1 VTLHSKTLVARGVAA
16 IAAVSLASATLVVA
30 SSSAASPHSSKSSG
44 GVFNLALDQPAGTI
58 DPETTAD
65 INAMFLVGLAN
76 SQLVIENTSGQLVPQ
91 LASSWKPSDKGLKW
105 TFTLRSSDKYSNG
118 KTVVPADVVSTFD
131 SIIAKK
137 SESPAKS
144 SFAGILKSVAAGSG
158 DSVVF
163 TLAQPY
169 SDFPYLLTGAN
180 TNVLPA
186 GTNANNWIHDPVGA
200 GQFILKSYT
209 AGQGATYV
217 KNPYYWDA
225 SAVKLSG
232 VSVKFFSSTSAEVA
246 AFESGA
252 IDEINPIDAGGS
264 VIQEVASTKHR
275 TETAGY
281 SKFDGLVFN
290 VTQAPL
296 NNQDVRQAIAWA
308 LNRNQ
313 IVKDVYAG
321 AAKVANDFATFPDY
335 AVQPKGLTQ
344 RSANDA
350 KVNQL
355 IAASGVQKPVTFTIT
370 TYTGEQT
377 LATVIQQQLDAT
389 GDFKVSIDAEPEN
402 TYYGGSNSTTPWLNA
417 PVTITDW
424 ADRLPTQFE
433 SLLYKTGAEWNASHY
448 SNPTLDKL
456 ANEYEETT
464 STAKRQSIANQI
476 GSIEYTQVPVII
488 TAFEDNTL
496 ILSDKVQGNFT
507 DGQNFD
513 GGFDFRGISVS

>member
-1 VTLHSKTLVARGVAA
+1 MSLYSKTLLMRGVVAVATVSAASAA
-16 IAAVSLASATLVVA
+16 IAVA
-30 SSSAASPHSSKSSG
+30 SSSAASPHSSSSSE
-44 GVFNLALDQPAGTI
+44 VFNLALDQPAGTI
-58 DPETTAD
+58 DPLTTAD
-65 INAMFLVGLAN
+65 INAQFMVGLAN
-76 SQLVIENTSGQLVPQ
+76 AQLVIENTSGQLEPQ
-91 LASSWKPSDKGLKW
+91 LASSWKASDKGHKW
-105 TFTLRSSDKYSNG
+105 TFALRSSDKFSNG
-118 KTVVPADVVSTFD
+118 KTVTPADVVSTFD
-131 SIIAKK
+131 GIIAKK

-144 SFAGILKSVAAGSG
+144 SFTGILKSVTASSG

-163 TLAQPY
+163 NLSQPY

-186 GTNANNWIHDPVGA
+186 GFNVANWIKDPIGA

-232 VSVKFFSSTSAEVA
+232 VDVKFFSSTSAEVA
-246 AFESGA
+246 AFENGS

-281 SKFDGLVFN
+281 AKFDGLIFN
-290 VTQAPL
+290 VTQAPF
-296 NNQDVRQAIAWA
+296 NNEDVRQAIAWA

-321 AAKVANDFATFPDY
+321 QAKVANDYATFPDY
-335 AVQPKGLTQ
+335 AVQPQGLAQREANASKVAKLVKASGLTTP
-344 RSANDA
+344 
-350 KVNQL
+350 
-355 IAASGVQKPVTFTIT
+355 IAFTIT

-402 TYYGGSNSTTPWLNA
+402 TYYGGSNATTPWLNA
-417 PVTITDW
+417 PATITDW
-424 ADRLPTQFE
+424 ADRLPSQFE
-433 SLLYKTGAEWNASHY
+433 GLLYKTGAAWNASHY

-464 STAKRQSIANQI
+464 STAARQKLANQI
-476 GSIEYTQVPVII
+476 ASIEYTQVPVII
-488 TAFEDNTL
+488 TAFQDNTL
-496 ILSDKVQGNFT
+496 ILSSKVQGDFT
-507 DGQNFD
+507 NGQNFD

>member
-1 VTLHSKTLVARGVAA
+1 VARGVAA
-16 IAAVSLASATLVVA
+16 IAAVSLASATLAVA
-30 SSSAASPHSSKSSG
+30 SSSAASPHSSKNSEI
-44 GVFNLALDQPAGTI
+44 FNLALDQPAGTI

-91 LASSWKPSDKGLKW
+91 LASSWAPSDKGLKW
-105 TFTLRSSDKYSNG
+105 TFKLRSSDKYSNG

-186 GTNANNWIHDPVGA
+186 GTNANNWIHNPVGA

-232 VSVKFFSSTSAEVA
+232 VSVKFFGSTSAEVA

-321 AAKVANDFATFPDY
+321 AAKIANDYATFPDY

-344 RSANDA
+344 RTANDA

-389 GDFKVSIDAEPEN
+389 GDFKVSINAEPEN

-417 PVTITDW
+417 PVTLTDW

-476 GSIEYTQVPVII
+476 GSIEYTQVPVVI

-496 ILSDKVQGNFT
+496 ILSPKVQGNFT